1 MVRVEWEGYAPQMLR
16 PRALV
21 GADSDIAEN
30 ASATDALEPAA
41 GRPKKAFWV
50 AADLDWPATARIVG
64 AAMDMVMVAIFTRRD
79 EARCGLASRSEERGN
94 GEAELVDAAKEFFVS
109 RPRRRLIAF
118 PAISHEVLTYFNLT

>member
-1 MVRVEWEGYAPQMLR
+1 MVRVLREGYAPQMLR

-41 GRPKKAFWV
+41 ARPKKAFWV

-64 AAMDMVMVAIFTRRD
+64 AAMDMVMVAIFTKRE
-79 EARCGLASRSEERGN
+79 EARCGLASRSVGQTTMPA
-94 GEAELVDAAKEFFVS
+94 GVVDDCLHGKRVFRLADHVFVD
-109 RPRRRLIAF
+109 RL
-118 PAISHEVLTYFNLT
+118 TRD